1 MENLRNQSL
10 ATCDKKLF
18 ENDSVAMRRSKVTLK
33 LNKPVYVGMCVLGS
47 SKVLMY
53 EFQYDY
59 VKDKYVNNSRL
70 LLTDTDSLMH
80 RFKMEDIC
88 EDFIED
94 KEMFDFSNYSG
105 KSKHFHDLIKLVAGK
120 RKDETG
126 GIAIE
131 ELAGLK
137 PKMYS
142 FLVNDSSEHKKAKDV
157 KENIVATISEYKY
170 VSLNNK
176 CLRNSINRI

>member
-1 MENLRNQSL
+1 MENLRNQSQ

-18 ENDSVAMRRSKVTLK
+18 ENDSVAMSRSKVTLK
-33 LNKPVYVGMCVLGS
+33 LNKPAYFGMCILGL

-53 EFQYDY
+53 EFQYEY

-70 LLTDTDSLMH
+70 FLTDNDSLMH
-80 RFKMEDIC
+80 RFKMEDVC
-88 EDFIED
+88 EDFIKN
-94 KEMFDFSNYSG
+94 KEMFDFGNYSG
-105 KSKHFHDLIKLVAGK
+105 KSKHFHDLINLVAGK

-131 ELAGLK
+131 ELVGLK

-142 FLVNDSSEHKKAKDV
+142 FLVNDSSEHKKVKDV
-157 KENIVATISEYKY
+157 KKNIVATITEYKY

-176 CLRNSINRI
+176 CLRNSVNRI